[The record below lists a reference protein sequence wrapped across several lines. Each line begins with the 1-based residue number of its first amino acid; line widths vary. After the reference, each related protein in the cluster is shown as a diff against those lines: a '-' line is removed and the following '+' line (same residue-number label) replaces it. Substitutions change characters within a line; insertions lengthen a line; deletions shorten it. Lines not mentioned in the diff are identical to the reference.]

1 MVHHRSGSWIA
12 SCAGTSAGGR
22 TRDVPELPE
31 TETLARDLHASL
43 VGRVIAGVEVRHAD
57 VLRAIGPRTI
67 SRRLAGRSVQ
77 RVWRRAKAVVIEL
90 SSGSARSG
98 SDTNLFVVV
107 VPRFTGG
114 LLVRDAGAPDDR
126 YDALRFRLADGATL
140 AYRDVRRLG
149 TVSVL
154 DEKAFGEFDRRLG
167 KEPLDPA
174 FTTGELSAS
183 LQSSSQP
190 VKKILMDQRRIAGVG
205 NIYANEALWDAGIDP
220 SRPGRSVTDRE
231 AAQLRDSLTRILARA
246 IEARGTTFRDFRD
259 ANGNR
264 GGYASQLAAY
274 GRGGEPCAR
283 CGARLTLTHA
293 IDGRAT
299 VFCHRCQS

>member
-1 MVHHRSGSWIA
+1 M
-12 SCAGTSAGGR
+12 
-22 TRDVPELPE
+22 PELPE
-31 TETLARDLHASL
+31 TETLARDLNASL
-43 VGRVIAGVEVRHAD
+43 VGRSISAVEVPHAD
-57 VLRAIGPRTI
+57 VLRAIGARSI
-67 SRRLAGRSVQ
+67 SKRLGGRAVQ
-77 RVWRRAKAVVIEL
+77 RVWRRAKAVVIALDAGL
-90 SSGSARSG
+90 SI
-98 SDTNLFVVV
+98 VV

-114 LLVRDAGAPDDR
+114 LLIRAAGAPDDR
-126 YDALRFRLADGATL
+126 YDAVRFRLADGATL

-149 TVSVL
+149 TVAVL
-154 DEKAFGEFDRRLG
+154 DDKAFAAFDGRLG

-183 LQSSSQP
+183 LRSSSQP

-205 NIYANEALWDAGIDP
+205 NIYANESLWAAGIDP
-220 SRPGRSVTDRE
+220 SRPGRSVSEPE
-231 AAQLRDSLTRILARA
+231 AATLRDALVAILTKA

-264 GGYASQLAAY
+264 GGYAAQLQAY
-274 GRGGEPCAR
+274 GREGEPCAR
-283 CGARLTLTHA
+283 CGTRLTMTHA

>member
-1 MVHHRSGSWIA
+1 M
-12 SCAGTSAGGR
+12 
-22 TRDVPELPE
+22 PELPE
-31 TETLARDLHASL
+31 TETLARDLDASL
-43 VGRVIAGVEVRHAD
+43 VGRSIAGVEVPHAD
-57 VLRAIGPRTI
+57 VLRAIGPRVI
-67 SRRLAGRSVQ
+67 SRRLAGRTVR
-77 RVWRRAKAVVIEL
+77 RVWRRAKAVVIDVQ
-90 SSGSARSG
+90 RSG
-98 SDTNLFVVV
+98 SDSNLGSRSKRDRRVPERLESDPDLHIVV

-114 LLVRDAGAPDDR
+114 LLLRAPNAPDDR
-126 YDALRFRLADGATL
+126 YDALRFRLTDGATL

-154 DEKAFGEFDRRLG
+154 DAKAFSAFDRRLG

-174 FTTGELSAS
+174 FTTSELSAS

-205 NIYANEALWDAGIDP
+205 NIYANESLWAARIDP
-220 SRPGRSVTDRE
+220 SRPGRSLTHSE
-231 AAQLRDSLTRILARA
+231 ASVLRDALVGILAKA

-264 GGYASQLAAY
+264 GGYVTQLAAY
-274 GRGGEPCAR
+274 GRGGEPCLR
-283 CGARLTLTHA
+283 CGTRLTLTHA
-293 IDGRAT
+293 VDGRAT